1 MTKLTKEQAIIV
13 SAYTGFMAC
22 NFSDLHEAVEF
33 RLGRPIFVHEL
44 IGSEELMKEIRHAF
58 LEDFLAICYQGE

>member
-13 SAYTGFMAC
+13 SAYTGLMAC
-22 NFSDLHEAVEF
+22 DFSDLYEAVEF
-33 RLGRPIFVHEL
+33 RLGRPIFAHEFC
-44 IGSEELMKEIRHAF
+44 SEELMKEIRYAF

>member
-33 RLGRPIFVHEL
+33 RLGRPLWTHQF
-44 IGSEELMKEIRHAF
+44 GSEELMEEIRDAF
-58 LEDFLAICYQGE
+58 REDFLAICYKGE

>member
-33 RLGRPIFVHEL
+33 RLGRPVFVHEL
-44 IGSEELMKEIRHAF
+44 GSEELMKEIRHAF
-58 LEDFLAICYQGE
+58 REDFLAICY

>member
-33 RLGRPIFVHEL
+33 RLGRPIFTHEFC
-44 IGSEELMKEIRHAF
+44 GEELMKEIRHAF